1 MTTRFQANY
10 IVTEHGAVNLLGKS
24 LAERARLMISIANPA
39 DREELEKAA
48 RERFGYSF
56 TRLG

>member
-1 MTTRFQANY
+1 
-10 IVTEHGAVNLLGKS
+10 
-24 LAERARLMISIANPA
+24 MISIANPA